1 MVDRWQGMGVVPGIG
16 IGRIKV
22 LATDLGS
29 AIQSYSAGSVQEED
43 DKFAKGLQVAIA
55 ELKQLA
61 DNARQGNQS
70 ELAEIMDA
78 HQIMA
83 SDPELAVSI
92 HTKILQGLAAPQAVL
107 AATDEYAEAFTAMDD
122 PYLKERA
129 ADLRDIGRR
138 IARILTGIGQFDYGT
153 EPVILCA
160 EEIEPS
166 AAAGMPVGQVVGII
180 LGRGST
186 TSHTII
192 IAKAQGIP
200 TVSGLGSA
208 VDAIVDGTQVIVD
221 GYTGQV
227 LINPELNV
235 LAEYQVKVQ
244 AQAEQHKQDT
254 ILAKLAAVTKDGHH
268 IQLAANIGRP
278 ADMDGA
284 VRQGCEGV
292 GLFRSEFLFMGRDAA
307 PNEDEQFLAYRQVVE
322 QCRDKLCIIRTMDIG
337 GDKPLP
343 YLNIDKEENP
353 FLGFRAIRISL
364 ARPELFMTQLKA
376 ILRAGVYGQVAIM
389 LPMIISQSEIV
400 QARNYL
406 QQVMAELEQQGVEYS
421 SDVPLGIMIETP
433 AAAVLAPAL
442 AAECDFF
449 SIGTNDLV
457 QYTLAVDRGNAAVSS
472 LYSHFHPAVLN
483 LIQGIIQAAHQQGIW
498 VGMCGEMA
506 GDPLATPL
514 LTAMG
519 IDELSMSAPAI
530 PRVKTVIRN
539 LTMATA
545 QDMLAKALTKKDA
558 LDIRSLMTKFF
569 TESGR

>member
-1 MVDRWQGMGVVPGIG
+1 MGEKWQGMGVVPGIG
-16 IGRIKV
+16 IGQVKLLV
-22 LATDLGS
+22 TDLTS
-29 AIQSYSAGSVQEED
+29 AIQSYRAGSVHEEA
-43 DKFAKGLQVAIA
+43 DKFAKGLEAAIA

-61 DNARQGNQS
+61 DNARQGNQA
-70 ELAEIMDA
+70 ELAEIMEA

-83 SDPELAVSI
+83 TDPELTASI

-107 AATDEYAEAFTAMDD
+107 AATVEYAEVFAAMDD
-122 PYLKERA
+122 AYLKERA
-129 ADLRDIGRR
+129 TDLRDIGRR
-138 IARILTGIGQFDYGT
+138 IARILTGIGEFDYGT

-160 EEIEPS
+160 DEIEPS
-166 AAAGMPVGQVVGII
+166 AAAGMPIGQVVGII
-180 LGRGST
+180 LGKGST

-208 VDAIVDGTQVIVD
+208 VDGLEDGTQVIVD
-221 GYTGQV
+221 GDSGQV
-227 LINPELNV
+227 LINPELNE
-235 LAEYQVKVQ
+235 LAEYQVKIQ
-244 AQAEQHKQDT
+244 AQAEQYNQDI
-254 ILAKLAAVTKDGHH
+254 ILSELAAVTKDGHP

-278 ADMDGA
+278 ADMDQA

-292 GLFRSEFLFMGRDAA
+292 GLFRSEFLFMGRDTA
-307 PNEDEQFLAYRQVVE
+307 PNEDEQFAAYRQVIE
-322 QCRDKLCIIRTMDIG
+322 QCRNKLCIVRTMDIG

-343 YLNIDKEENP
+343 YLNIAKEENP

-376 ILRAGVYGQVAIM
+376 ILRAGVYGPVAIM

-400 QARNYL
+400 QARKYL
-406 QQVMAELEQQGVEYS
+406 QQAMAELEQQGVAYS

-433 AAAVLAPAL
+433 AAAVLAPVL

-483 LIQGIIQAAHQQGIW
+483 LIQGIIQAGHQQGIW

-539 LTMATA
+539 LTMDKA
-545 QDMLAKALTKKDA
+545 QDMLTKALTKKEA
-558 LDIRSLMTKFF
+558 VDIRTLMVNFLAETDH
-569 TESGR
+569 

>member
-1 MVDRWQGMGVVPGIG
+1 MP
-16 IGRIKV
+16 
-22 LATDLGS
+22 
-29 AIQSYSAGSVQEED
+29 QSIYAGSVHEEAD
-43 DKFAKGLQVAIA
+43 RFVKGLEDAIA

-61 DNARQGNQS
+61 DNARQGKQA

-83 SDPELAVSI
+83 TDPELTAGI

-107 AATDEYAEAFTAMDD
+107 TVTTEYAEVFAAMDD
-122 PYLKERA
+122 AYLKERA

-138 IARILTGIGQFDYGT
+138 IARILTGIGEFDYGT
-153 EPVILCA
+153 DPVILCA
-160 EEIEPS
+160 DEIEPS
-166 AAAGMPVGQVVGII
+166 AAASMPIGQVVGII
-180 LGRGST
+180 LGKGST

-208 VDAIVDGTQVIVD
+208 VDGLEDGTQVIVD
-221 GYTGQV
+221 GDSGQV
-227 LINPELNV
+227 LINPELNE

-244 AQAEQHKQDT
+244 AQAEQYKQDM
-254 ILAKLAAVTKDGHH
+254 ILSELAAVTKDGHP

-278 ADMDGA
+278 ADMDQA
-284 VRQGCEGV
+284 VRRGCEGV
-292 GLFRSEFLFMGRDAA
+292 GLFRSEFLFMGRDTA
-307 PNEDEQFLAYRQVVE
+307 PNEDEQFAAYRQVVE
-322 QCRDKLCIIRTMDIG
+322 QCRNKLCIVRTMDIG

-343 YLNIDKEENP
+343 YLNIAKEENP

-376 ILRAGVYGQVAIM
+376 ILRAGVYGPVAIM
-389 LPMIISQSEIV
+389 LPMIISQSEIL
-400 QARNYL
+400 QARKYL
-406 QQVMAELEQQGVEYS
+406 QQAMAELEEQGVPYS
-421 SDVPLGIMIETP
+421 SDVPLGIMVETP
-433 AAAVLAPAL
+433 AAAVLAPVL

-483 LIQGIIQAAHQQGIW
+483 LIQGIIQAGHQQGIW

-514 LTAMG
+514 LAAMG

-539 LTMATA
+539 LTMEKA
-545 QDMLAKALTKKDA
+545 QDMLTKALTKKEA
-558 LDIRSLMTKFF
+558 VDIRTLMVNFLA
-569 TESGR
+569 EIER

>member
-1 MVDRWQGMGVVPGIG
+1 MGEKWQGMGVVPGIG
-16 IGRIKV
+16 IGRVKLLV
-22 LATDLGS
+22 TDLTS
-29 AIQSYSAGSVQEED
+29 AIQSYRAGSAHVEAD
-43 DKFAKGLQVAIA
+43 RFAKGLEAAIA

-61 DNARQGNQS
+61 DSARQGNQA

-83 SDPELAVSI
+83 TDPELTASI
-92 HTKILQGLAAPQAVL
+92 RTKILQGLAAPQAVL
-107 AATDEYAEAFTAMDD
+107 AVTVEYAEVFAAMDD
-122 PYLKERA
+122 VYLKERA

-138 IARILTGIGQFDYGT
+138 IARILTGIGEFDYGT
-153 EPVILCA
+153 DPLILCA
-160 EEIEPS
+160 DEIEPS
-166 AAAGMPVGQVVGII
+166 VAAGMPVGQVVGII
-180 LGRGST
+180 LGKGST

-208 VDAIVDGTQVIVD
+208 VDGLADGTQVIVD
-221 GYTGQV
+221 GDSGQV
-227 LINPELNV
+227 LINPELNE

-244 AQAEQHKQDT
+244 AQAEQYNQDM
-254 ILAKLAAVTKDGHH
+254 ILSELAAVTKDGHP

-278 ADMDGA
+278 ADMDQA

-292 GLFRSEFLFMGRDAA
+292 GLFRSEFLFMGRDTA
-307 PNEDEQFLAYRQVVE
+307 PNEDEQFAAYRQVVE
-322 QCRDKLCIIRTMDIG
+322 QCRNKLCIVRTMDIG

-343 YLNIDKEENP
+343 YLNIAKEENP

-376 ILRAGVYGQVAIM
+376 ILRAGVYGSVAIM

-400 QARNYL
+400 QARKYL
-406 QQVMAELEQQGVEYS
+406 QQAMAELEEQGVEYS

-433 AAAVLAPAL
+433 AAAVLAPVL

-483 LIQGIIQAAHQQGIW
+483 LIQGIIQAGHQQGIW

-506 GDPLATPL
+506 GDPFATPL

-539 LTMATA
+539 LTMEKA
-545 QDMLAKALTKKDA
+545 QDMLTKALTKKEA
-558 LDIRSLMTKFF
+558 VDIRTLMVNFSETD
-569 TESGR
+569 R